1 MQNADVVLGVLR
13 ERGKRGLP
21 CDELYRQLFNPQLYL
36 LAYGRIYANQG
47 AMTPGVNQETAD
59 GMSMAKID
67 AIIGAMRQE
76 CYRFSP
82 VRRIQIPKKDG
93 RLRPLGLPTWSDK
106 LVGEVIRLLLEAYYE
121 PQFSVHSHGYRPGR
135 GCHTALREVA
145 DYWPGTTWFIE
156 GDISDCF
163 GSLDHEVM
171 ISILAEKIH
180 DNRFLRLI
188 NQMLKAGYLEDW
200 TWGATLSGA
209 PQGGVVS
216 PILSNIYLHKLDS
229 YVETVLVPRYTR
241 GQRRVENPAYTR
253 AKNAWRTACRRG
265 DRATARLLRQ
275 RMRQLP
281 SGNPDDPGFRRLRY
295 SRYADDHLL
304 GFIGPKVEAEQI
316 KDQLARFLREEL
328 KLELSPTKTLI
339 THARTRAARYLGY
352 EIITQHTNSK
362 FTKEPSGRVR
372 RSANGVIQ
380 LRVPRDVIKD
390 KSAPYLRSGKP
401 GHRNDLVN
409 FDDYEIVNVYG
420 SRFRGIVQYYLL
432 AHDVCRLTRLQWV
445 MHTSMLK
452 TLAAKHHSTVT
463 KMAAKHKATITTPK
477 GIRTC
482 YEARVSR
489 DSGKPLVARFGGI
502 PLARQ
507 KDAVIVDR
515 APAQIIYPRRELIK
529 RLLKGRCELC
539 YSADPVQVHQIRK
552 LADLDTSGLHQSVWT
567 QFMANRRR
575 KTIVVCQTCH
585 EHIHSGQPTRLT
597 A

>member
-1 MQNADVVLGVLR
+1 
-13 ERGKRGLP
+13 
-21 CDELYRQLFNPQLYL
+21 
-36 LAYGRIYANQG
+36 
-47 AMTPGVNQETAD
+47 
-59 GMSMAKID
+59 
-67 AIIGAMRQE
+67 
-76 CYRFSP
+76 
-82 VRRIQIPKKDG
+82 
-93 RLRPLGLPTWSDK
+93 
-106 LVGEVIRLLLEAYYE
+106 VIRLLLEAYYE
-121 PQFSVHSHGYRPGR
+121 PQFSLHSHGYRPGR

-171 ISILAEKIH
+171 IGILAEKIH

-188 NQMLKAGYLEDW
+188 TQMLQAGYLEDW

-216 PILSNIYLHKLDS
+216 PILSNIYLHKLDN
-229 YVETVLVPRYTR
+229 YVETVLIPRHTR
-241 GQRRVENPAYTR
+241 GKRRVENPAYTR
-253 AKNAWRTACRRG
+253 AKNAWRTARRRG
-265 DRATARLLRQ
+265 DRATARRLRQ

-304 GFIGPKVEAEQI
+304 GFIGPKAEAEQI
-316 KDQLARFLREEL
+316 KDQLATFLREEL

-352 EIITQHTNSK
+352 EIITQHTNGK
-362 FTKEPSGRVR
+362 ITKEPSGRVR

-380 LRVPRDVIKD
+380 LRVPRDVIKA
-390 KSAPYLRSGKP
+390 KCAPYLRSDKP

-420 SRFRGIVQYYLL
+420 ARFRGIVQYYLL
-432 AHDVCRLTRLQWV
+432 THDVCRLTRLQWV

-482 YEARVSR
+482 YEARVPR

-539 YSADPVQVHQIRK
+539 HSADPVQVHQIRK
-552 LADLDTSGLHQSVWT
+552 LADLDKSGATQPAWT
-567 QFMANRRR
+567 QFMATRRR

-585 EHIHSGQPTRLT
+585 DHIHNGQHATRLT

>member
-67 AIIGAMRQE
+67 AIIEAMRQE
-76 CYRFSP
+76 RYRFSP

-93 RLRPLGLPTWSDK
+93 SLRPLGLPTWSDK

-145 DYWPGTTWFIE
+145 DYWPGSTWFIE

-216 PILSNIYLHKLDS
+216 PILSNIYLHKLDN
-229 YVETVLVPRYTR
+229 YVETVLIPRYTR

-304 GFIGPKVEAEQI
+304 GFIGPKSEAEQI

-390 KSAPYLRSGKP
+390 KCAPYLRSGEP

-539 YSADPVQVHQIRK
+539 HSADPVQVHQIRK
-552 LADLDTSGLHQSVWT
+552 LADLDTSGLHQSAWT
-567 QFMANRRR
+567 QFMAKRRR

>member
-216 PILSNIYLHKLDS
+216 PILSNIYLHKLDN
-229 YVETVLVPRYTR
+229 YVETVLIPRYTR

-253 AKNAWRTACRRG
+253 VKNAWRTACRRG

-304 GFIGPKVEAEQI
+304 GFIGPKAEAEQI

>member
-67 AIIGAMRQE
+67 AIIEAMRQE

-216 PILSNIYLHKLDS
+216 PILSNIYLHKLDN
-229 YVETVLVPRYTR
+229 YVETVLIPRYTR

-253 AKNAWRTACRRG
+253 VKNAWRTACRRG

-304 GFIGPKVEAEQI
+304 GFIGPKAEAEQI

>member
-1 MQNADVVLGVLR
+1 MQSAETVLGVLR

-47 AMTPGVNQETAD
+47 AMTPGVSQETAD

-67 AIIGAMRQE
+67 AIIDAMRNE
-76 CYRFSP
+76 RYRFSP

-171 ISILAEKIH
+171 IGILAEKIH

-188 NQMLKAGYLEDW
+188 TQMLKAGYLEDW

-216 PILSNIYLHKLDS
+216 PILSNIYLHKLDTF
-229 YVETVLVPRYTR
+229 VETVLIPRHTR
-241 GQRRVENPAYTR
+241 GKRRVENPAYTR
-253 AKNAWRTACRRG
+253 AKNAWRTARRRG

-275 RMRQLP
+275 RMRQVP

-304 GFIGPKVEAEQI
+304 GFIGPKAEAEQI

-339 THARTRAARYLGY
+339 THARTQAARYLGY

-362 FTKEPSGRVR
+362 FTKESSGRVR

-380 LRVPRDVIKD
+380 LRVPRDVIKA
-390 KSAPYLRSGKP
+390 KCAPYLRSGKP

-463 KMAAKHKATITTPK
+463 KMAAKHQAKITTPK

-482 YEARVSR
+482 YEARVPR

-515 APAQIIYPRRELIK
+515 VPAQIIYPRRELIK

-539 YSADPVQVHQIRK
+539 HSADPVQVHQIRK
-552 LADLDTSGLHQSVWT
+552 LADLDTSGLHQSAWT

-585 EHIHSGQPTRLT
+585 EHIHSGPPTRLT